1 MSTPRKLSVAEKI
14 GFGMG
19 DAACGIVYSS
29 VTMFL
34 TYFYT
39 DIYGLSAAA
48 VGIMFLVTRILDA
61 VTDPLT
67 GLIADRVRTRWGHF
81 RPWLIWF
88 AVPYAVLAVLTFTTP
103 DFGESGKLLYAY
115 ISYTLLMLCYTFI
128 NIPYCALGGVITSD
142 EKDRLSAQS
151 YRFTISSIAG
161 LVVSVATLFLVDWLG
176 KDNKQFGFQATMA
189 IMGTLAVIMLFFC
202 FFSTSE
208 RIRPAVE
215 TNHSMMSDL
224 RILLANDQWRIVA
237 VITFFSSMAGVM
249 RSAAT
254 LYYATY
260 LMLGGIESAA
270 GTVMKSAFVST
281 SVVGTIIGSIV
292 AGYLA
297 QRYRAVSLF
306 KNINL
311 LLVVIGVVMFFIP
324 PTWLVVVFPL
334 YFLVGFFHQMY
345 QPFKWNMMAN
355 AADYGEWKF
364 GRRITGLSFSGN
376 LFALKMGMAVA
387 GAFVGFSL
395 GWFGYQA
402 GIPTQTSLATNGII
416 GLLTIGPSISY
427 FILYWLTRFYTL
439 DDKMMSKIQHD
450 LAQRQQAEGINIA
463 GISPALAK
471 NTAEPLTTTGAN
483 HHG

>member
-1 MSTPRKLSVAEKI
+1 MSTARKLSVAEKI

-48 VGIMFLVTRILDA
+48 VGIMFLVTRVLDA
-61 VTDPLT
+61 ITDPLT
-67 GLIADRVRTRWGHF
+67 GLVADRVHTRWGHF

-88 AVPYAVLAVLTFTTP
+88 AIPYAVLAVLTFSTP

-115 ISYTLLMLCYTFI
+115 ITYTLLMLCYTFI
-128 NIPYCALGGVITSD
+128 NIPYCALGGVITTD

-151 YRFTISSIAG
+151 YRFTISSLAG

-176 KDNKQFGFQATMA
+176 KENKQFGFQATMA

-208 RIRPAVE
+208 RVRPKVE
-215 TNHSMMSDL
+215 TNSSMMDDL
-224 RILLANDQWRIVA
+224 RILMANDQWRIVA

-270 GTVMKSAFVST
+270 GTAMKSAFVST
-281 SVVGTIIGSIV
+281 SVVGTIIGSIA

-311 LLVVIGVVMFFIP
+311 LLVVIGVVMFFVP
-324 PTWLVVVFPL
+324 PTWLAVVFPL

-402 GIPTQTSLATNGII
+402 GNPTQTTLATNGII

-427 FILYWLTRFYTL
+427 LVLYWLSRFYIL
-439 DDKMMSKIQHD
+439 DDKMMNQIQRD
-450 LAQRQQAEGINIA
+450 LAHREQVEEINTPA
-463 GISPALAK
+463 VTPALISK
-471 NTAEPLTTTGAN
+471 GAN
-483 HHG
+483 NHG

>member
-1 MSTPRKLSVAEKI
+1 MSTARKLSVAEKI

-48 VGIMFLVTRILDA
+48 VGIMFLVTRVLDA
-61 VTDPLT
+61 ITDPLT
-67 GLIADRVRTRWGHF
+67 GLVADRVHTRWGHF

-88 AVPYAVLAVLTFTTP
+88 AIPYAVLAVLTFSTP

-115 ISYTLLMLCYTFI
+115 ITYTLLMLCYTFI
-128 NIPYCALGGVITSD
+128 NIPYCALGGVITTD

-151 YRFTISSIAG
+151 YRFTISSLAG

-176 KDNKQFGFQATMA
+176 KENKQFGFQATMA

-208 RIRPAVE
+208 RVRPKVE
-215 TNHSMMSDL
+215 TNSSMMDDL

-270 GTVMKSAFVST
+270 GTAMKSAFVST
-281 SVVGTIIGSIV
+281 SVVGTIIGSIA

-311 LLVVIGVVMFFIP
+311 LLVVIGVVMFFVP
-324 PTWLVVVFPL
+324 PTWLAVVFPL

-402 GIPTQTSLATNGII
+402 GNPTQTTLATNGII

-427 FILYWLTRFYTL
+427 LVLYWLSRFYIL
-439 DDKMMSKIQHD
+439 DDKMMNQIQRD
-450 LAQRQQAEGINIA
+450 LAHREQVEEINTPA
-463 GISPALAK
+463 VTPALIS
-471 NTAEPLTTTGAN
+471 TGAN
-483 HHG
+483 NHG

>member
-1 MSTPRKLSVAEKI
+1 MSTARKLSVAEKI

-48 VGIMFLVTRILDA
+48 VGIMFLVTRVLDA
-61 VTDPLT
+61 ITDPLT
-67 GLIADRVRTRWGHF
+67 GLVADRVHTRWGHF

-88 AVPYAVLAVLTFTTP
+88 AIPYAVLAVLTFSTP

-115 ISYTLLMLCYTFI
+115 ITYTLLMLCYTFI
-128 NIPYCALGGVITSD
+128 NIPYCALGGVITTD

-151 YRFTISSIAG
+151 YRFTISSLAG

-176 KDNKQFGFQATMA
+176 KENKQFGFQATMA

-208 RIRPAVE
+208 RVRPKVE
-215 TNHSMMSDL
+215 INSSMMDDL

-270 GTVMKSAFVST
+270 GTAMKSAFVST
-281 SVVGTIIGSIV
+281 SVVGTIIGSIA

-311 LLVVIGVVMFFIP
+311 LLVVIGVVMFFVP
-324 PTWLVVVFPL
+324 PTWLAIVFPL

-402 GIPTQTSLATNGII
+402 GNPTQTTLATNGII

-427 FILYWLTRFYTL
+427 LVLYWLSRFYIL
-439 DDKMMSKIQHD
+439 DDKMMNQIQRD
-450 LAQRQQAEGINIA
+450 LAHREQVEEINTPA
-463 GISPALAK
+463 VTPALIS
-471 NTAEPLTTTGAN
+471 TGAN
-483 HHG
+483 NHG

>member
-1 MSTPRKLSVAEKI
+1 MSTARKLSAAEKI

-48 VGIMFLVTRILDA
+48 VGIMFLVTRVLDA
-61 VTDPLT
+61 ITDPLT
-67 GLIADRVRTRWGHF
+67 GLVADRVHTRWGHF

-88 AVPYAVLAVLTFTTP
+88 AIPYAVLAVLTFSTP

-115 ISYTLLMLCYTFI
+115 ITYTLLMLCYTFI
-128 NIPYCALGGVITSD
+128 NIPYCALGGVITTD

-151 YRFTISSIAG
+151 YRFTISSLAG

-176 KDNKQFGFQATMA
+176 KENKQFGFQATMA

-208 RIRPAVE
+208 RVRPKVE
-215 TNHSMMSDL
+215 TNSSMMDDL
-224 RILLANDQWRIVA
+224 RILMANDQWRIVA

-270 GTVMKSAFVST
+270 GTAMKSAFVST
-281 SVVGTIIGSIV
+281 SVVGTIIGSIA

-311 LLVVIGVVMFFIP
+311 LLVVIGVVMFFVP
-324 PTWLVVVFPL
+324 PTWLAVVFPL

-402 GIPTQTSLATNGII
+402 GNPTQTTLATNGII

-427 FILYWLTRFYTL
+427 LVLYWLSRFYIL
-439 DDKMMSKIQHD
+439 DDKMMNQIQRD
-450 LAQRQQAEGINIA
+450 LAHREQVEEINTPA
-463 GISPALAK
+463 VTPALIS
-471 NTAEPLTTTGAN
+471 TGAN
-483 HHG
+483 NHG

>member
-1 MSTPRKLSVAEKI
+1 MSTAKRLSIAEKI

-48 VGIMFLVTRILDA
+48 VGTMFLVTRVLDA
-61 VTDPLT
+61 ITDPLT
-67 GLIADRVRTRWGHF
+67 GLLADRVRTRWGHF

-88 AVPYAVLAVLTFTTP
+88 AVPYAVLAVFTFTTP
-103 DFGESGKLLYAY
+103 EFGASGKLLYAY
-115 ISYTLLMLCYTFI
+115 ITYTLLMLCYTFI
-128 NIPYCALGGVITSD
+128 NIPYCALGGVITTD

-151 YRFTISSIAG
+151 YRFTISSLAG

-176 KDNKQFGFQATMA
+176 KENKQFGFQATMA
-189 IMGTLAVIMLFFC
+189 IMGTLAVVMLFFC

-208 RIRPAVE
+208 RVRPASE
-215 TNHSMMSDL
+215 THHSMIGDL

-270 GTVMKSAFVST
+270 GTAMKSAFVST
-281 SVVGTIIGSIV
+281 SVVGTIIGSLA

-311 LLVVIGVVMFFIP
+311 LLVVIGVVMFFVP
-324 PTWLVVVFPL
+324 PTWLAVVFPL

-402 GIPTQTSLATNGII
+402 GVPAQTALATHGII
-416 GLLTIGPSISY
+416 GLLTLGPSLSY
-427 FILYWLTRFYTL
+427 FILYWLSRFYTL
-439 DDKMMSKIQHD
+439 DDTMMGKIQRE
-450 LAQRQQAEGINIA
+450 LAQRQQAESNNTEQE
-463 GISPALAK
+463 SPLLVK
-471 NTAEPLTTTGAN
+471 NPNQPLPAVGGN

>member
-1 MSTPRKLSVAEKI
+1 MSTARKLSAAEKI

-48 VGIMFLVTRILDA
+48 VGIMFLVTRVLDA
-61 VTDPLT
+61 ITDPLT
-67 GLIADRVRTRWGHF
+67 GLVADRVHTRWGHF

-88 AVPYAVLAVLTFTTP
+88 AIPYAVLAVLTFSTP

-115 ISYTLLMLCYTFI
+115 ITYTLLMLCYTFI
-128 NIPYCALGGVITSD
+128 NIPYCALGGVITTD

-151 YRFTISSIAG
+151 YRFTISSLAG

-176 KDNKQFGFQATMA
+176 KENKQFGFQATMA

-208 RIRPAVE
+208 RVRPKVE
-215 TNHSMMSDL
+215 TNSSMMDDL
-224 RILLANDQWRIVA
+224 RILMANDQWRIVA

-270 GTVMKSAFVST
+270 GTAMKSAFVST
-281 SVVGTIIGSIV
+281 SVVGTIIGSIA

-311 LLVVIGVVMFFIP
+311 LLVVIGVVMFFVP
-324 PTWLVVVFPL
+324 PTWLAVVFPL

-402 GIPTQTSLATNGII
+402 GNPTQTTLATNGII

-427 FILYWLTRFYTL
+427 LVLYWLSRFYIL
-439 DDKMMSKIQHD
+439 DDKMMNQIQRD
-450 LAQRQQAEGINIA
+450 LAHREQVEEINTPA
-463 GISPALAK
+463 VTPALISK
-471 NTAEPLTTTGAN
+471 GAN
-483 HHG
+483 NHG

>member
-1 MSTPRKLSVAEKI
+1 MSTARKLSVAEKI

-48 VGIMFLVTRILDA
+48 VGIMFLVTRVLDA
-61 VTDPLT
+61 ITDPLT
-67 GLIADRVRTRWGHF
+67 GLVADRVHTRWGHF

-88 AVPYAVLAVLTFTTP
+88 AIPYAVLAVLTFSTP

-115 ISYTLLMLCYTFI
+115 ITYTLLMLCYTFI
-128 NIPYCALGGVITSD
+128 NIPYCALGGVITTD

-151 YRFTISSIAG
+151 YRFTISSLAG

-176 KDNKQFGFQATMA
+176 KENKQFGFQATMA

-208 RIRPAVE
+208 RVRPKVE
-215 TNHSMMSDL
+215 TNSSMMDDL

-270 GTVMKSAFVST
+270 GTAMKSAFVST
-281 SVVGTIIGSIV
+281 SVVGTIIGSIA

-311 LLVVIGVVMFFIP
+311 LLVVIGVVMFFVP
-324 PTWLVVVFPL
+324 PTWLAVVFPL

-402 GIPTQTSLATNGII
+402 GNTTQTTLATNGII

-427 FILYWLTRFYTL
+427 LVLYWLSRFYIL
-439 DDKMMSKIQHD
+439 DDKMMNQIQRD
-450 LAQRQQAEGINIA
+450 LAHREQVEEINTPA
-463 GISPALAK
+463 VTPALIS
-471 NTAEPLTTTGAN
+471 TGAN
-483 HHG
+483 NHG

>member
-1 MSTPRKLSVAEKI
+1 MSTARKLSVAEKI

-48 VGIMFLVTRILDA
+48 VGIMFLVTRVLDA
-61 VTDPLT
+61 ITDPLT
-67 GLIADRVRTRWGHF
+67 GLVADRIHTRWGHF

-88 AVPYAVLAVLTFTTP
+88 AIPYAVLAVLTFSTP

-115 ISYTLLMLCYTFI
+115 ITYTLLMLCYTFI
-128 NIPYCALGGVITSD
+128 NIPYCALGGVITTD

-151 YRFTISSIAG
+151 YRFTISSLAG

-176 KDNKQFGFQATMA
+176 KENKQFGFQATMA

-208 RIRPAVE
+208 RVRPNVE
-215 TNHSMMSDL
+215 TNSSMMDDL

-237 VITFFSSMAGVM
+237 IITFFSSMAGVM

-270 GTVMKSAFVST
+270 GTAMKSAFVST
-281 SVVGTIIGSIV
+281 SVVGTIIGSIA

-311 LLVVIGVVMFFIP
+311 LLVVIGVVMFFVP
-324 PTWLVVVFPL
+324 PTWLAVVFPL

-402 GIPTQTSLATNGII
+402 GNPTQTTLATNGII

-427 FILYWLTRFYTL
+427 LVLYWLSRFYTL
-439 DDKMMSKIQHD
+439 DDKMMNQIQHD
-450 LAQRQQAEGINIA
+450 LAHREQVEEINTPA
-463 GISPALAK
+463 VTPALIS
-471 NTAEPLTTTGAN
+471 TGAN
-483 HHG
+483 NHG

>member
-1 MSTPRKLSVAEKI
+1 MSTARKLSVAEKI

-48 VGIMFLVTRILDA
+48 VGIMFLVTRVLDA
-61 VTDPLT
+61 ITDPLT
-67 GLIADRVRTRWGHF
+67 GLVADRVHTRWGHF

-88 AVPYAVLAVLTFTTP
+88 AIPYAVLAVLTFSTP

-115 ISYTLLMLCYTFI
+115 ITYTLLMLCYTFI
-128 NIPYCALGGVITSD
+128 NIPYCALGGVITTD

-151 YRFTISSIAG
+151 YRFTISSLAG

-176 KDNKQFGFQATMA
+176 KENKQFGFQATMA

-208 RIRPAVE
+208 RVRPKVE
-215 TNHSMMSDL
+215 TNSSMMDDL

-270 GTVMKSAFVST
+270 GTAMKSAFVST
-281 SVVGTIIGSIV
+281 SVVGTIIGSIA

-311 LLVVIGVVMFFIP
+311 LLVVIGVVMFFVP
-324 PTWLVVVFPL
+324 PTWLAVVFPL

-402 GIPTQTSLATNGII
+402 GNPTQTTLATNGII

-427 FILYWLTRFYTL
+427 LVLYWLSRFYIL
-439 DDKMMSKIQHD
+439 DDKMMNQIQRD
-450 LAQRQQAEGINIA
+450 LAHREQVEEINTPA
-463 GISPALAK
+463 VTPALIS
-471 NTAEPLTTTGAN
+471 TGAN
-483 HHG
+483 NHD

>member
-1 MSTPRKLSVAEKI
+1 MSTARKLSVAEKI

-48 VGIMFLVTRILDA
+48 VGIMFLVTRVLDA
-61 VTDPLT
+61 ITDPLT
-67 GLIADRVRTRWGHF
+67 GLVADRVHTRWGHF

-88 AVPYAVLAVLTFTTP
+88 AIPYAVLAVLTFSTP

-115 ISYTLLMLCYTFI
+115 ITYTLLMLCYTFI
-128 NIPYCALGGVITSD
+128 NIPYCALGGVITTD

-151 YRFTISSIAG
+151 YRFTISSLAG

-176 KDNKQFGFQATMA
+176 KENKQFGFQATMA

-208 RIRPAVE
+208 RVRPKVE
-215 TNHSMMSDL
+215 TNSSMMDDL

-270 GTVMKSAFVST
+270 GTAMKSAFVST
-281 SVVGTIIGSIV
+281 SVVGTIIGSIA

-311 LLVVIGVVMFFIP
+311 LLVVIGVVMFFVP
-324 PTWLVVVFPL
+324 PTWLAIVFPL

-395 GWFGYQA
+395 GWFDYQA
-402 GIPTQTSLATNGII
+402 GNPTQTTLATNGII

-427 FILYWLTRFYTL
+427 LVLYWLSRFYIL
-439 DDKMMSKIQHD
+439 DDKMMNQIQRD
-450 LAQRQQAEGINIA
+450 LAHREQVEEINTPA
-463 GISPALAK
+463 VTPALIS
-471 NTAEPLTTTGAN
+471 TGAN
-483 HHG
+483 NHG

>member
-1 MSTPRKLSVAEKI
+1 MSTARKLSVAEKI

-48 VGIMFLVTRILDA
+48 VGIMFLVTRVLDA
-61 VTDPLT
+61 ITDPLT
-67 GLIADRVRTRWGHF
+67 GLVADRVHTRWGHF

-88 AVPYAVLAVLTFTTP
+88 AIPYAVLAVLTFSTP

-115 ISYTLLMLCYTFI
+115 ITYTLLMLCYTFI
-128 NIPYCALGGVITSD
+128 NIPYCALGGVITTD
-142 EKDRLSAQS
+142 EKDRLSSQS
-151 YRFTISSIAG
+151 YRFTISSLAG

-176 KDNKQFGFQATMA
+176 KENKQFGFQATMA

-208 RIRPAVE
+208 RVRPKVE
-215 TNHSMMSDL
+215 TNSSMMDDL

-270 GTVMKSAFVST
+270 GTAMKSAFVST
-281 SVVGTIIGSIV
+281 SVVGTIIGSIA

-311 LLVVIGVVMFFIP
+311 LLVVIGVVMFFVP
-324 PTWLVVVFPL
+324 PTWLAVVFPL

-402 GIPTQTSLATNGII
+402 GNPTQTTLATNGII

-427 FILYWLTRFYTL
+427 LVLYWLSRFYIL
-439 DDKMMSKIQHD
+439 DDKMMNQIQRD
-450 LAQRQQAEGINIA
+450 LAHREQVEEINTPA
-463 GISPALAK
+463 VTPALIS
-471 NTAEPLTTTGAN
+471 TGAN
-483 HHG
+483 NHG

>member
-1 MSTPRKLSVAEKI
+1 MSTARKLSVAEKV

-48 VGIMFLVTRILDA
+48 VGIMFLVTRVLDA
-61 VTDPLT
+61 ITDPLT
-67 GLIADRVRTRWGHF
+67 GLVADRVHTRWGHF

-88 AVPYAVLAVLTFTTP
+88 AIPYAVLAVLTFTTP
-103 DFGESGKLLYAY
+103 VFGESGKLLYAY
-115 ISYTLLMLCYTFI
+115 ITYTLLMLCYTFI
-128 NIPYCALGGVITSD
+128 NIPYCALGGVITTD

-151 YRFTISSIAG
+151 YRFTISSLAG

-176 KDNKQFGFQATMA
+176 KENKQFGFQATMA

-208 RIRPAVE
+208 RVRPKVE
-215 TNHSMMSDL
+215 TKSSMMDDL

-270 GTVMKSAFVST
+270 GTAMKSAFVST
-281 SVVGTIIGSIV
+281 SVVGTIIGSIA

-311 LLVVIGVVMFFIP
+311 LLVVIGVVMFFVP
-324 PTWLVVVFPL
+324 PTWLAVVFPL

-402 GIPTQTSLATNGII
+402 GNPTQTTLATNGII

-427 FILYWLTRFYTL
+427 LVLYWLSRFYTL
-439 DDKMMSKIQHD
+439 DDKMMNQIQRD
-450 LAQRQQAEGINIA
+450 LAQREQVEEINTPA
-463 GISPALAK
+463 VTPALIS
-471 NTAEPLTTTGAN
+471 TGAN
-483 HHG
+483 NHG